1 MFIQDNSIAEETK
14 RDHLPRTAHPSR
26 PCSCRWLCWSSS
38 GLSTLGGDP
47 SLGQLR
53 SSSTFPTLLT
63 QTDAVFLKKNTL
75 PGCGSVV
82 SAVEIRT
89 RRFFFGRTLFMGQIP
104 RLQTNIHLFGYLGGG
119 SVVSAWWWWPGCCR
133 SVLQRGL
140 GWRGEDEGLVQINT

>member
-14 RDHLPRTAHPSR
+14 CDHLPHTAHPSR

-63 QTDAVFLKKNTL
+63 QTDAVFLKKNAL

-89 RRFFFGRTLFMGQIP
+89 HRFFSVGHSSWVRYPGYKYPFIWIFGGWVSGLSLVVVAWM
-104 RLQTNIHLFGYLGGG
+104 LQVCAPAG
-119 SVVSAWWWWPGCCR
+119 SGMEG
-133 SVLQRGL
+133 RG
-140 GWRGEDEGLVQINT
+140 